1 MRSQRKLTIPT
12 SVFTSSSSSD
22 SSINLKKIGLGLG
35 VATGVGLVLYG
46 AYRYYKV
53 YSKNQEVK
61 LGATLTGEALLKH
74 NLEIDIKK
82 IGTVYLTEQ

>member
-1 MRSQRKLTIPT
+1 
-12 SVFTSSSSSD
+12 
-22 SSINLKKIGLGLG
+22 
-35 VATGVGLVLYG
+35 VGLLIYG

-53 YSKNQEVK
+53 YSKNQDVK